1 MGWKMPIPVPA
12 PGGVSTPTTWRFLE
26 GLGALIALALLLWGI
41 SSYIGREAER
51 KERELEEELKEEEE
65 RGGLY

>member
-1 MGWKMPIPVPA
+1 MPIPLPT
-12 PGGVSTPTTWRFLE
+12 PGGASTPTIRRFLE
-26 GLGALIALALLLWGI
+26 AAGALIVLALLLWGI